1 MFVAVV
7 LPVFLIVP
15 FLLWA
20 LIVMHNTATK
30 PLLLTHIPPVDSKQ
44 AVLLVTAHPDDE
56 CMFFSPTLLSL
67 AKTTELYVLCLSTGN
82 AQGLGR
88 IREKELT
95 ASCKKLGISNA
106 SHVECIDHRKLPDS
120 MTQEWD
126 FDVILDHVASHIL
139 AKKIDA
145 IITFDDYGVSGHTN
159 HRAIYHAMKQGK
171 YTGKISIPVYSLES
185 VSVLRKFSFLLDVCC
200 TYMANIWVKQSE
212 SNGAIVSLNNP
223 TRHVFVANMKEYKA
237 GREAMFEH
245 ASQLV
250 WFRHLYLVF
259 SRYMIVNTL
268 KLVE

>member
-1 MFVAVV
+1 
-7 LPVFLIVP
+7 
-15 FLLWA
+15 
-20 LIVMHNTATK
+20 MHNTATK
-30 PLLLTHIPPVDSKQ
+30 PLLLAHIPPVDSKQ

-67 AKTTELYVLCLSTGN
+67 AKTTEL
-82 AQGLGR
+82 
-88 IREKELT
+88 
-95 ASCKKLGISNA
+95 
-106 SHVECIDHRKLPDS
+106 KLPDS

-245 ASQLV
+245 A
-250 WFRHLYLVF
+250 
-259 SRYMIVNTL
+259 TC
-268 KLVE
+268 